1 MTKAKLTDIQIKA
14 WIKAGERF
22 DARADGNGLYLCFPE
37 NITPHSGAIV
47 TGWPGNNVLC
57 TSAHIPTCH

>member
-37 NITPHSGAIV
+37 KYNAPFWRYRYRMAGK
-47 TGWPGNNVLC
+47 
-57 TSAHIPTCH
+57 